1 VRSPPLPGVDHPSW
15 DGLAGETP
23 GIMWRA
29 VFSEGRGL
37 RARVGR
43 PHASPGYR
51 MITEERTSG
60 RWPKREMLR
69 SSASLS
75 RGRAEPA
82 PPRGGP
88 SKLGWPCGGNPGD
101 NVEGGFLGGARSP
114 RPGGKTLLMPRH
126 FITRG
131 EWPGGRGL
139 METCLGQAQAFFN
152 GRAEPASRHK
162 ARRVKGNLVG
172 RAPGQ
177 AKVAVFRKSSWDP
190 LTSAFGASPKVGMLL
205 EGK

>member
-1 VRSPPLPGVDHPSW
+1 MPRSCLGFARGRAEPAPPRGASLGGRPCGGNPGT
-15 DGLAGETP
+15 A
-23 GIMWRA
+23 RKA

-82 PPRGGP
+82 PPRGASLAERP
-88 SKLGWPCGGNPGD
+88 WEENPGIMWRA
-101 NVEGGFLGGARSP
+101 VFSEGRTLCARVARPDASRGMASLRSSLSP
-114 RPGGKTLLMPRH
+114 RQPNPHLFSTL
-126 FITRG
+126 
-131 EWPGGRGL
+131 GR
-139 METCLGQAQAFFN
+139 
-152 GRAEPASRHK
+152 
-162 ARRVKGNLVG
+162 
-172 RAPGQ
+172 
-177 AKVAVFRKSSWDP
+177 P
-190 LTSAFGASPKVGMLL
+190 LRYI
-205 EGK
+205 